1 MSKSLIVF
9 DEPTLEFRYG
19 QKLVDPRKGLSLFG
33 PYDADQV
40 SKPSTLSY
48 VVLGNPADIS
58 IFATWSKA
66 MSQPATQAP
75 KGNHHIWFPY
85 PGYEAAFGVQWSSQP
100 IRVFKLDSEKLFKA
114 SRKRDRHERA
124 YEVVNLYLEGLRI
137 ASKLDEKIGVA
148 VCIVPDEVFSNCR
161 PKSPIPVEA
170 EGPNISTKQLLARKF
185 GQLELFDQYDPDQY
199 WLSTDFRRQLKARA
213 MEFNIPIQIIRQ
225 STLRFSDENKR
236 GQRGLT
242 PLSDRMWNLGTTLYY
257 KCGGKPWRL
266 VTARDGVCYIGIAF
280 RRTDDKQTACC
291 AAQMFLNDGDGV
303 VFLGE
308 YGPWYS
314 PKTHQFHLDK
324 SAARNLLRGVLDT
337 YKELEGKELREIFLH
352 SRSELGEE
360 EFEGFQEAC
369 PENVKLVCIRVRQDS
384 DNGIRL
390 FRPGTMPIIRGSFLK
405 IDDQQGYL
413 WGSGFKPELGT
424 YDGWDTPIPLKITI
438 QRGDA
443 VVERVAQ
450 DILGLT
456 KLNYNTCKIGD
467 GEPVTVGFSDA
478 VGEILISNPRV
489 SHRKPNF
496 KFYI

>member
-1 MSKSLIVF
+1 
-9 DEPTLEFRYG
+9 
-19 QKLVDPRKGLSLFG
+19 
-33 PYDADQV
+33 
-40 SKPSTLSY
+40 
-48 VVLGNPADIS
+48 
-58 IFATWSKA
+58 
-66 MSQPATQAP
+66 
-75 KGNHHIWFPY
+75 
-85 PGYEAAFGVQWSSQP
+85 
-100 IRVFKLDSEKLFKA
+100 
-114 SRKRDRHERA
+114 
-124 YEVVNLYLEGLRI
+124 VNLYLDGLRI

-148 VCIVPDEVFSNCR
+148 ICIVPDEVFSNCR
-161 PKSPIPVEA
+161 PKSPVPVEA

-337 YKELEGKELREIFLH
+337 YRELEGKELREIFLH